1 VLVRKLLI
9 VGDVHGEERRLR
21 RSLARVAGQRFDLA
35 LAAGDVG
42 VDPPWREPERSVRRE
57 THDGSVRQVLE
68 RIKAATAGPLLF
80 VPGNHDLPAPSIL
93 AAAENV
99 DRRIVVVGGLRVAG
113 FGGAGPT
120 RFGFPYEW
128 TEEVAE
134 AALANLFA
142 DRRAAID
149 VFLCHAP
156 PAGTRLERTA
166 SGEAV
171 GSAAVDRWLGRVRP
185 RLFVC
190 GHIHESW
197 GVERR
202 HGVPCLNAGAL
213 GEPYEQEIVWTVD
226 WDRGPTAIHSHR
238 LGSSGKTEHRSWPV

>member
-1 VLVRKLLI
+1 VRKLLI
-9 VGDVHGEERRLR
+9 VGDVHGQEQRLQ
-21 RSLARVAGQRFDLA
+21 RSLTPIAAKRFDLA
-35 LAAGDVG
+35 LVVGDVG
-42 VDPPWREPERSVRRE
+42 IDPPWCEPERSARRE
-57 THDGSVRQVLE
+57 THDGSVGKVLE
-68 RIKAATAGPLLF
+68 RIKAATAGPVLF
-80 VPGNHDLPAPSIL
+80 VPGNHDLPSPPVL
-93 AAAENV
+93 TAAENV
-99 DRRIVVVGGLRVAG
+99 DRRIIEVEGLQVAG

-128 TEEVAE
+128 TEDVAE
-134 AALANLFA
+134 IALATLFT
-142 DRRAAID
+142 DRSTPVD
-149 VFLCHAP
+149 VFLCHTP

-171 GSAAVDRWLGRVRP
+171 GSAAVDRWLERVRP

-213 GEPYEQEIVWTVD
+213 GEPYEQEILWSVD
-226 WDRGPTAIHSHR
+226 WDRGPVAIHSHR
-238 LGSSGKTEHRSWPV
+238 PGF